1 MSDTLRISGF
11 TDDVIFAA
19 RRRRQAET
27 ARLTLTRRIGLVCEM
42 KLLSQTCL
50 SVCTCVSIYLFGLYK
65 MQPHRLFICSGQCSS
80 VADGPSLT
88 TYSVN
93 FVNAI

>member
-65 MQPHRLFICSGQCSS
+65 MQPHRLFICSVQCSS
-80 VADGPSLT
+80 VVDGPSLT